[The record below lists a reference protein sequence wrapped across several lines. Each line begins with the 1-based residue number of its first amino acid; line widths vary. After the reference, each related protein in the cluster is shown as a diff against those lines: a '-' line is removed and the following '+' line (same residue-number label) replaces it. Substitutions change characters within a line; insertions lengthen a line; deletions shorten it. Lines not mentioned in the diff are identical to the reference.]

1 MNMYQ
6 SPLDEEKEK
15 NKKLIKIMAI
25 ALAILFVMSICI
37 LVYISYLQKKQLKL
51 YIDDARIN
59 LTSDMI
65 IINDD
70 NIYISI
76 NDIAGKIGYAMNN
89 GEYKEQYS
97 EDTTK
102 CHLTNKYEAASYI
115 QDSDEIYKTI
125 ISDIEQSDVE
135 HEYFT
140 IDEPVFS
147 QSNKLYTTLK
157 GLEQGCN
164 LDCSYNNENNT
175 VEIYTLDYLVKY
187 YSKAVPDS
195 QKIIEQEDVSA
206 YKNKKAVLYNMM
218 VVQNESGKY
227 GVNSLNNETIIGEK
241 YKSITFMEQ
250 AQEFV
255 VETEDG
261 KFGIIDKDGKTKISP
276 EYASIKQIDKDRGLY
291 LVSKNSSETS
301 GRTQYGI
308 INKKQKIVV
317 YLEYEQIGINKS
329 DFPSQDKEI
338 DNQYILYGK
347 CIPVKKSNKWGLLD
361 INGNTI
367 LPIEYDSLGCKS
379 NASKNNSADSLLLVP
394 EYEAIVV
401 CQNKLYGLFNS
412 SGKELIPALV
422 TDMYAITSSGENQY
436 YLTYQGNTMDV
447 IKYLRDTLGIQP
459 VSGDVDEDYDDNEN
473 DEQITTNNIKTQNIV
488 NQDTNSNTNNSQ
500 NSYDNMENQE
510 DIDTS
515 EISDYDQESVTD
527 IEDSD
532 ITQIDM

>member
-147 QSNKLYTTLK
+147 QNNKLYTTLK

-175 VEIYTLDYLVKY
+175 VTYNFIASQGGFKLDY
-187 YSKAVPDS
+187 DS
-195 QKIIEQEDVSA
+195 I
-206 YKNKKAVLYNMM
+206 
-218 VVQNESGKY
+218 
-227 GVNSLNNETIIGEK
+227 
-241 YKSITFMEQ
+241 
-250 AQEFV
+250 
-255 VETEDG
+255 
-261 KFGIIDKDGKTKISP
+261 
-276 EYASIKQIDKDRGLY
+276 
-291 LVSKNSSETS
+291 
-301 GRTQYGI
+301 
-308 INKKQKIVV
+308 
-317 YLEYEQIGINKS
+317 
-329 DFPSQDKEI
+329 
-338 DNQYILYGK
+338 
-347 CIPVKKSNKWGLLD
+347 KKSNFD
-361 INGNTI
+361 
-367 LPIEYDSLGCKS
+367 
-379 NASKNNSADSLLLVP
+379 
-394 EYEAIVV
+394 
-401 CQNKLYGLFNS
+401 LYLELRDYVEDDMDHNLNS
-412 SGKELIPALV
+412 SFTYPEL
-422 TDMYAITSSGENQY
+422 
-436 YLTYQGNTMDV
+436 
-447 IKYLRDTLGIQP
+447 
-459 VSGDVDEDYDDNEN
+459 EDLY
-473 DEQITTNNIKTQNIV
+473 
-488 NQDTNSNTNNSQ
+488 SF
-500 NSYDNMENQE
+500 Y
-510 DIDTS
+510 
-515 EISDYDQESVTD
+515 
-527 IEDSD
+527 
-532 ITQIDM
+532 